1 MAHQLLREVSNG
13 HTNAVRQLL
22 NQGVPVNSRN
32 GDGLTALVY
41 AVRKG
46 NTNMVRLLLERGANV
61 NARTRPGGMT
71 TLIHA
76 MTRGHDHLVPILIK
90 AGANVNARL
99 RHNNNNNNNNNNN
112 TVFSPLAIAIRRKK
126 ISLIRALLNAGA
138 KVNKNT
144 LNNAER
150 YGIPRNT
157 VARYM
162 GESKMRQRV
171 PRRILLAH
179 RVRKTRARAPA
190 KNLAETVFHPRRVAK
205 MINTYGM
212 NWMNKV

>member
-1 MAHQLLREVSNG
+1 MAHQLLREVING
-13 HTNAVRQLL
+13 HTNAVSQLL
-22 NQGVPVNSRN
+22 NQGVPVNSHN
-32 GDGLTALVY
+32 ADGSTALAY

-71 TLIHA
+71 TLMHA
-76 MTRGHDHLVPILIK
+76 MMYDHDHLVPILIK

-99 RHNNNNNNNNNNN
+99 RHNNNNNNNNN

-126 ISLIRALLNAGA
+126 TPLIRALLNAGA

-171 PRRILLAH
+171 TRRILLAH

-205 MINTYGM
+205 MMNTYGK

>member
-1 MAHQLLREVSNG
+1 MAHQLLREVING

-32 GDGLTALVY
+32 GDGSTALVY
-41 AVRKG
+41 AVAKG

-99 RHNNNNNNNNNNN
+99 RHNNNNNNNNN

-126 ISLIRALLNAGA
+126 TPLIRALLNAGA

-171 PRRILLAH
+171 HRRILLAH

-190 KNLAETVFHPRRVAK
+190 KNLAETVFHSPRVAK

>member
-1 MAHQLLREVSNG
+1 MAHQLLREVING

-32 GDGLTALVY
+32 GDGSTALVY
-41 AVRKG
+41 AVAKG

-99 RHNNNNNNNNNNN
+99 RHNNNNNNNN

-126 ISLIRALLNAGA
+126 TPLIRALLNAGA

-171 PRRILLAH
+171 HRRILLAH

-190 KNLAETVFHPRRVAK
+190 KNLAETVFHPPRVDK

>member
-41 AVRKG
+41 AISKG

-76 MTRGHDHLVPILIK
+76 MIRGHDHLVPILIK

-99 RHNNNNNNNNNNN
+99 NNN

-126 ISLIRALLNAGA
+126 TPLIRALLNAGA

-150 YGIPRNT
+150 YDIPRNT

-171 PRRILLAH
+171 HRRILLAH

-190 KNLAETVFHPRRVAK
+190 KNLAETVFHSPRVAK